1 VGIYCN
7 KRWEN
12 NLPFGTKNGHQ
23 SEEIE
28 ITQVTLNLPRLGQ
41 AFYGY
46 RLVQFSDIHMDT
58 WMTPE
63 RLDEIVELVNG
74 QKPDLVAIT
83 GDFVGRKPAR
93 HASSLVGSL
102 RKLKSKDGAVAVLG
116 NHDHW
121 KDPLTVR
128 QILQASGIIELDNRV
143 HTIQRGAAHLHVAGI
158 DDYLSRAARFE
169 KLLEQLPEEGTAILL
184 AHAPDFADISGPS
197 KRFALQLSGHS
208 HGGQI
213 NLPLIGPP
221 FLPRFARKY
230 VSGLYQVGEMML
242 YTNRG
247 IGKVH
252 LPFRLNSRPEI
263 TVFSFNG
270 ETSRAKAFALE

>member
-1 VGIYCN
+1 
-7 KRWEN
+7 
-12 NLPFGTKNGHQ
+12 LPNGTKNGRQ

-28 ITQVTLNLPRLGQ
+28 ITQVTLNLPELGQ
-41 AFYGY
+41 AFHGY

-58 WMTPE
+58 WMSHA
-63 RLDEIVELVNG
+63 RLAEIVDQVNE
-74 QKPDLVAIT
+74 QRPNLIAIT
-83 GDFVGRKPAR
+83 GDFVGSNPAR
-93 HASSLVGSL
+93 HADSLVENLGRLESA
-102 RKLKSKDGAVAVLG
+102 DGVVGVLG

-121 KDPLTVR
+121 KDPHTVR
-128 QILQASGIIELDNRV
+128 QILKSSSIRELDNRV
-143 HTIQRGAAHLHVAGI
+143 HTIQRGQAQLHIAGI
-158 DDYLSRAARFE
+158 DDYISKVARFDE
-169 KLLEQLPEEGTAILL
+169 VLEQLPSQGTAILL
-184 AHAPDFADISGPS
+184 AHAPDFADISGPTG
-197 KRFALQLSGHS
+197 RFALQLSGHS

-221 FLPRFARKY
+221 YLPPFARKY
-230 VSGLYQVGEMML
+230 VSGMYRVGQMML

-270 ETSRAKAFALE
+270 HSGSI

>member
-1 VGIYCN
+1 VGISCIYERV
-7 KRWEN
+7 KGLLFR
-12 NLPFGTKNGHQ
+12 TKDGHQ
-23 SEEIE
+23 NEEIE
-28 ITQVTLNLPRLGQ
+28 VTEVSLSLHSLGH

-58 WMTPE
+58 WMTRQ
-63 RLDEIVELVNG
+63 RLAEIVELVNR

-83 GDFVGRKPAR
+83 GDFVGSNPAR
-93 HASSLVGSL
+93 HAESLVESL
-102 RKLKSKDGAVAVLG
+102 RELSSADGVVAVLG

-128 QILQASGIIELDNRV
+128 QILKASGIRELDNRV
-143 HTIQRGAAHLHVAGI
+143 YTIQRGEAQLHIAGI
-158 DDYLSRAARFE
+158 DDYMSRVARFE
-169 KLLEQLPEEGTAILL
+169 QVLAQLPSQGVAILL

-197 KRFALQLSGHS
+197 GRFALQLSGHS

-221 FLPRFARKY
+221 YLPRFARKY
-230 VSGLYQVGEMML
+230 VSGLYQVGKMML

-270 ETSRAKAFALE
+270 CNNSG

>member
-1 VGIYCN
+1 LYIRKGN
-7 KRWEN
+7 S
-12 NLPFGTKNGHQ
+12 LSFGVITGRQ
-23 SEEIE
+23 SEQIE
-28 ITQVTLNLPRLGQ
+28 VTQVSLSLPSLGP

-58 WMTPE
+58 WMTHE
-63 RLDEIVELVNG
+63 RLTEIVELVNR

-83 GDFVGRKPAR
+83 GDFVGSNPAR
-93 HASSLVGSL
+93 YAGSLVESL
-102 RKLKSKDGAVAVLG
+102 RKLDSADGVVAVLG

-128 QILQASGIIELDNRV
+128 QILKASGIRELANTV
-143 HTIQRGAAHLHVAGI
+143 HTIQRGDAQLHIAGI
-158 DDYLSRAARFE
+158 DDYMSHVARFDQV
-169 KLLEQLPEEGTAILL
+169 LAQLPSEGAAILL

-197 KRFALQLSGHS
+197 GRFALQLSGHS

-221 FLPRFARKY
+221 YLPRFARKY
-230 VSGLYQVGEMML
+230 VSGLYQVGQMML

-263 TVFSFNG
+263 TVFTFNG
-270 ETSRAKAFALE
+270 HNSSS